1 MSLPGDF
8 EEMPPSLSE
17 NGSPDDGVCGVILAG
32 TYPWTNSRFDRLLAR
47 PLLPVAHRPLIAYAL
62 SSLRRAG
69 VTRVAVC
76 GNRNTHALEDW
87 LAQRQPDDAE
97 LSYLQDPMPRGSGGC
112 VLDVAGMDDSRTLL
126 ITDGTSLSNLDL
138 RVVLERHHQSGA
150 GATVV
155 VYSGH
160 RATGE
165 HRAHIPVG
173 VYVFEART
181 LRSIPRKGFR
191 DIKEHLIP
199 ALVSQGEKVLTY
211 ESAHA
216 PLRVWNEESYLRANE
231 YAMASMSDCTHLP
244 AGYERRGDVLVHADA
259 SVSDDV
265 VMAGPIVIAPGAVV
279 QPGVVVIGPTSI
291 GVDVMV
297 EPRALISRSAVW
309 RRSTIR
315 SGAVVDRAVIA
326 DDSVV

>member
-1 MSLPGDF
+1 MALPVDP
-8 EEMPPSLSE
+8 EENMHAVSQDESR
-17 NGSPDDGVCGVILAG
+17 NGKVCGIILAG

-47 PLLPVAHRPLIAYAL
+47 PLLPVAHRPLITYAL
-62 SSLRRAG
+62 SSLRSAG

-76 GNRNTHALEDW
+76 GNRNTEALEDW
-87 LAQRQPDDAE
+87 LAQRQWDDAE

-112 VLDVAGMDDSRTLL
+112 VLDVAAMDDSRTFLV
-126 ITDGTSLSNLDL
+126 TDGTSLSNLDL
-138 RVVLERHHQSGA
+138 TVVLERHRESAA

-155 VYSGH
+155 VYSEA
-160 RATGE
+160 RSSGE
-165 HRAHIPVG
+165 RRPNIPVG

-181 LRSIPRKGFR
+181 LRSIPQKGFR

-211 ESAHA
+211 ESADA

-231 YAMASMSDCTHLP
+231 SAMASMSSWRQLP
-244 AGYERRGDVLVHADA
+244 AGYERRGDALIHVDA

-265 VMAGPIVIAPGAVV
+265 VMAGPIVIAPGALV
-279 QPGVVVIGPTSI
+279 QAGAVVIGPTSI
-291 GVDVMV
+291 GVDVTV
-297 EPRALISRSAVW
+297 EPGAVVSRSAVW

-315 SGAVVDRAVIA
+315 TGAVVDRAVIA